1 MTRTRFL
8 WPLTLVLIILSA
20 CQPRPRVVNFDSST
34 DIFRGL
40 YRAEVDLRVAFA
52 NVGFSADGS
61 RMAMANG
68 DGFHTAQLWDVSGGV
83 PTGAVGEDPSAQAVA
98 LTPDG
103 SRVVALVP
111 SAEYDGP
118 GEVQVWDA
126 ATGVGTVRLP
136 GRSPSCADCQAAAFA
151 LLPDGTTVALL
162 SRRLYNGL
170 ENEISLFDV
179 ATGAR
184 RVTLEGLLPGYQEVR
199 FSPDGSRL
207 AAIRVSDGYDGV
219 LPTVQVTLWD
229 AGGTLIG
236 TFEQP
241 GGVQRDP
248 RMWQGDAPVIAK
260 LFGGRLELAVVTT
273 GERLHT
279 LPVPPEPNNYP
290 QYLYADAANT
300 RLLGSEESV
309 TLWDLTANRVLV
321 TGTFTEYQYSAAGFS
336 PDGRYALLYDG
347 KALQLSNP
355 DTLEPEK
362 TLVNGEVR
370 PLELAAA
377 ATFVDGRRYG
387 VAGSLR
393 FGDDAPVPF
402 AGEVMGH
409 ESEVYAQA
417 SLPQP
422 AELVASFNYGGRTWE
437 LRSSPPFSSAALFPA
452 VAPEGTPYG
461 NPYVPNF
468 YFELAKVR

>member
-8 WPLTLVLIILSA
+8 WPLTLILIVLAA
-20 CQPRPRVVNFDSST
+20 CQPRPRVIDLDADPGV
-34 DIFRGL
+34 FRGL
-40 YRAEVDLRVAFA
+40 YRAEVDLRVASSA
-52 NVGFSADGS
+52 VGFSADGS

-83 PTGAVGEDPSAQAVA
+83 PTGAVGEDPRAQAVA

-103 SRVVALVP
+103 LGALALVL

-151 LLPDGTTVALL
+151 LSPDGATVALL
-162 SRRLYNGL
+162 SRRLYGGL

-184 RVTLEGLLPGYQEVR
+184 RVVLEAPLPGYADVR
-199 FSPDGSRL
+199 FSPDGSKL
-207 AAIRVSDGYDGV
+207 AAISVPDGYDSR
-219 LPTVQVTLWD
+219 PQTVQVTLWD
-229 AGGTLIG
+229 AGGTPVG
-236 TFEQP
+236 TFSQP

-248 RMWQGDAPVIAK
+248 HMWGGDAPVVAK
-260 LFGGRLELAVVTT
+260 LFGDRLELAAVTT
-273 GERLHT
+273 GELLHT

-290 QYLYADAANT
+290 NSLYADAANT
-300 RLLGSEESV
+300 RLLGTEESV
-309 TLWDLTANRVLV
+309 TLWDLAANRVLV
-321 TGTFTEYQYSAAGFS
+321 TGTFTEYRYSAAGFS

-347 KALQLSNP
+347 KALQLSP

-370 PLELAAA
+370 PLELDAA
-377 ATFVDGRRYG
+377 ATFLDGRRYG

-409 ESEVYAQA
+409 ESEVYAQM

-422 AELVASFNYGGRTWE
+422 AELVASFDYGGRTWE
-437 LRSSPPFSSAALFPA
+437 LRSSPPFSSATFFPA
-452 VAPEGTPYG
+452 LAPEGSPYS
-461 NPYVPNF
+461 NPYVPGFN
-468 YFELAKVR
+468 FELAKVR

>member
-8 WPLTLVLIILSA
+8 WPLTLVLIVLSA
-20 CQPRPRVVNFDSST
+20 CQPRPRVVDFDA
-34 DIFRGL
+34 DPGVFRGL
-40 YRAEVDLRVAFA
+40 YRAEVDLRVASS

-68 DGFHTAQLWDVSGGV
+68 DGFHAAQLWDVSGGV
-83 PTGAVGEDPSAQAVA
+83 PTGAVGADPRAQTVA

-103 SRVVALVP
+103 LGVLALVL
-111 SAEYDGP
+111 SADYDGP

-151 LLPDGTTVALL
+151 LSPDGTTVALL

-184 RVTLEGLLPGYQEVR
+184 RASLEGLLPGYQEVR

-207 AAIRVSDGYDGV
+207 AAVHISDGYDSR
-219 LPTVQVTLWD
+219 PQIMQVTLWD
-229 AGGTLIG
+229 AGGTLVG

-248 RMWQGDAPVIAK
+248 HMWEGDDRGVAK
-260 LFGGRLELAVVTT
+260 LFGDRLELASVTT
-273 GERLHT
+273 GELLHT
-279 LPVPPEPNNYP
+279 LPVPPEPNSYP
-290 QYLYADAANT
+290 DLLYADAANT
-300 RLLGSEESV
+300 RLLGTEESV

-321 TGTFTEYQYSAAGFS
+321 TGKSTEYRYSAAGFS

-362 TLVNGEVR
+362 TLVNGEIV
-370 PLELAAA
+370 PLELDAA
-377 ATFVDGRRYG
+377 ATFLDGRRYG

-402 AGEVMGH
+402 AGEVNGH
-409 ESEVYAQA
+409 ESEVYVQI
-417 SLPQP
+417 SPPYP
-422 AELVASFNYGGRTWE
+422 AELTARLEYGGRTWE
-437 LRSSPPFSSAALFPA
+437 LRSSPPFSSAVLFPA
-452 VAPEGTPYG
+452 VGLDTAPYG
-461 NPYVPNF
+461 PSF